1 MAPPTK
7 VNPGGPEEPIESPDS
22 GHPALQPSITNVPVT
37 PGDGLAGKSA
47 YFEEPESSKQS
58 NLPFDPETAT
68 PGPSWSANSYF
79 ANQQAADSVSS
90 PTAAAAG
97 SRSGEELLR
106 RLSKSAESTDQHD
119 LADVDPRAAHPS
131 LNLSGRVISA
141 TFAVPYSIGYAPDKE
156 WELSARRGTSALFD
170 SFSYLASS
178 SSPWNHTLVGWT
190 GEINPTKTSTIAA
203 PQAPVNKGA
212 APIPVDPKKPIQV
225 PQQPATLNITRQD
238 RDRLERQLERD
249 HGGKIVPVWLTD
261 EVDENKDEYIL
272 KNQSR
277 WRAYAENEVY
287 PLFHY
292 KQNEPA
298 DGRAA
303 RKSWA
308 DYYRMNKLFAD
319 RILEIYKPGDIIMV
333 HDFYLLLLPSLL
345 RQRLPNIYIGFFLHI
360 PFPSSEFYRC
370 LSRRK
375 EILEG
380 VLGANMIGFQSYSY
394 SRHFSS
400 CCTRILGFDSSSA
413 GVDAYGAHV
422 AVDVFPLGIN
432 AASTAKQAFGD
443 PDIDEKIRLIR
454 EMYAGQKLI
463 VGRDR
468 LDAVRGV
475 VQKLQAFE
483 MFLKKYPEWQGKVV
497 LIQVTSPSG
506 VHTDRTDGAQEKV
519 INKISDLAAKINGQY
534 GSLEFTPVRHF
545 PQYLSREEYFALL
558 RIADIGL
565 ITSVRDG
572 MNTTSMEYVICQKD
586 NHGPLILSEFSG
598 TAGSLAGAMHINP
611 WDMGGVADAIND
623 ALKQSP
629 EERAEHHTRLYK
641 HVCKNNVQSWTNNF
655 MKRLMTNLSSF
666 DQSFATPALDR
677 SKLLLQYRHAG
688 KRLFMFDYD
697 GTLTPIVKDPAA
709 AIPSDRVIRTLKT
722 LAADPVN
729 QVWIISGRDQAFLDE
744 WMGHIPELG
753 LSAEHGSFMRH
764 PRSDVWE
771 NLTETMDMSWQQE
784 VLDVFQRYTERT
796 QGSFVERKKIALTW
810 HYRRADPEY
819 GAFQARECQKL
830 LEETVAKKYDVEV
843 MTGKANLEVR
853 PRFVNKGEIAKR
865 LVLEYGEEEGQPPEF
880 VLCLGDDFTDEDMFR
895 SLLQSKLP
903 SDHVFSVTVGA
914 SSKQTLAS
922 WHLVEPSDVI
932 SILSLLNGAADAG
945 NVGAVAVVEG
955 SIPESRTES
964 RI

>member
-1 MAPPTK
+1 MAPTIPK
-7 VNPGGPEEPIESPDS
+7 SGEPESFEPRESE
-22 GHPALQPSITNVPVT
+22 HPALHPSITNVPVT
-37 PGDGLAGKSA
+37 PGVHLTGKSA
-47 YFEEPESSKQS
+47 YFEDSQAEKNSE
-58 NLPFDPETAT
+58 LPFDPDTAT

-79 ANQQAADSVSS
+79 ADQQKAGSAPS
-90 PTAAAAG
+90 TAEAAAG
-97 SRSGEELLR
+97 ARTGEELLR
-106 RLSKSAESTDQHD
+106 RPSVDTDAATKKD
-119 LADVDPRAAHPS
+119 LADVDPRAAHPG
-131 LNLSGRVISA
+131 LNLSGRIISA
-141 TFAVPYSIGYAPDKE
+141 TFAIPYSIGHSPGNE
-156 WELSARRGTSALFD
+156 WELTPRRGTSALFD

-190 GEINPTKTSTIAA
+190 GEVTSAQAA
-203 PQAPVNKGA
+203 TAPAVQAPTNKAA
-212 APIPVDPKKPIQV
+212 APIPVDPKQPSQV
-225 PQQPATLNITRQD
+225 PQQPTGLRIGHDD
-238 RDRLERQLERD
+238 RGRLEKQLERD
-249 HGGKIVPVWLTD
+249 HGGKIVPVWLVD
-261 EVDENKDEYIL
+261 EVDDGKDEYIL

-277 WRAYAENEVY
+277 WRTYAENELY
-287 PLFHY
+287 TLFHY

-319 RILEIYKPGDIIMV
+319 KILEVYKPGDIVMV

-380 VLGANMIGFQSYSY
+380 VLGANMLGFQSYSY

-432 AASTAKQAFGD
+432 AASTQRQAFGD
-443 PDIDEKIRLIR
+443 PEIDERINDIR
-454 EMYAGQKLI
+454 EMYADKKII

-483 MFLKKYPEWQGKVV
+483 MFLERYPEWRGKVV

-506 VHTDRTDGAQEKV
+506 LHTDRGDGAQEKV
-519 INKISDLAAKINGQY
+519 VNKISDLAAKINGLY
-534 GSLEFTPVRHF
+534 GSLDFTPVRHF

-572 MNTTSMEYVICQKD
+572 MNTTSMEYIICQRE

-598 TAGSLAGAMHINP
+598 TSGSLSGAMHINP
-611 WDMGGVADAIND
+611 WDLGGVADAINK
-623 ALKQSP
+623 ALQLNP
-629 EERAEHHTRLYK
+629 GERAEQHAQLYK
-641 HVCKNNVQSWTNNF
+641 HVVANNVQSWTNNYL
-655 MKRLMTNLSSF
+655 KRLMTNLSSF

-677 SKLLLQYRHAG
+677 AKLLFQYRQAK

-697 GTLTPIVKDPAA
+697 GTLTPIVKDPQA

-722 LAADPVN
+722 LAADPN
-729 QVWIISGRDQAFLDE
+729 NSVWIISGRDQAFLDE
-744 WMGHIPELG
+744 WMGHITELG

-764 PRSDVWE
+764 PRSTEWE
-771 NLTETMDMSWQQE
+771 NLTEKTDMSWQSD
-784 VLDVFQRYTERT
+784 VIDVFQHYTERT
-796 QGSFVERKKIALTW
+796 QGSFIERKKIALTW

-819 GAFQARECQKL
+819 GAFQARECQQQ
-830 LEETVAKKYDVEV
+830 LERTVAKKHDVEV

-865 LVLEYGEEEGQPPEF
+865 LVLEYGDGPGEPPEF

-895 SLLQSKLP
+895 SLRQSKLP
-903 SDHVFSVTVGA
+903 TDHVFSVTVGA

-932 SILSLLNGAADAG
+932 SVVSLLNGSADAG

-955 SIPESRTES
+955 SIPESRAES

>member
-7 VNPGGPEEPIESPDS
+7 INPSEPESFEPHESE
-22 GHPALQPSITNVPVT
+22 HPALHPSITNVPVT
-37 PGDGLAGKSA
+37 PGVHLTGKSA
-47 YFEEPESSKQS
+47 YFEEPKAETDNQ
-58 NLPFDPETAT
+58 LPFDPETAT

-79 ANQQAADSVSS
+79 ATQQGADRAGS
-90 PTAAAAG
+90 PTEVAAG
-97 SRSGEELLR
+97 ARSGEELLR
-106 RLSKSAESTDQHD
+106 RLSTVEDPATKND
-119 LADVDPRAAHPS
+119 LADVDPRAAHPG
-131 LNLSGRVISA
+131 LNLTGRIISA
-141 TFAVPYSIGYAPDKE
+141 TFAVPYSLGHSPGNE
-156 WELSARRGTSALFD
+156 WELSPRRGTSALFD

-190 GEINPTKTSTIAA
+190 GEISSVKTAAA
-203 PQAPVNKGA
+203 PAVQAPTNKAA
-212 APIPVDPKKPIQV
+212 APIPVDPKKPAQV
-225 PQQPATLNITRQD
+225 PQQPSALRIGRED
-238 RDRLERQLERD
+238 RERLEKQLERD
-249 HGGKIVPVWLTD
+249 HGGKIVPVWLVD
-261 EVDENKDEYIL
+261 EVDDGKDEYIL
-272 KNQSR
+272 KSQSH
-277 WRAYAENEVY
+277 WRTYAEHELY
-287 PLFHY
+287 TLFHY

-319 RILEIYKPGDIIMV
+319 RILEIYQPGDIVMV

-432 AASTAKQAFGD
+432 AVSTQKQAFGD
-443 PDIDEKIRLIR
+443 SRIDERIKGIR
-454 EMYAGQKLI
+454 EMYAGKKVI

-506 VHTDRTDGAQEKV
+506 VRTDRGDGAQEKV
-519 INKISDLAAKINGQY
+519 VNKISDLAAKINGVY
-534 GSLEFTPVRHF
+534 GSLDFTPVRHF
-545 PQYLSREEYFALL
+545 PQYLSPEEYFALL

-572 MNTTSMEYVICQKD
+572 MNTTSMEYVICQQE

-598 TAGSLAGAMHINP
+598 TSGSLSNAMHINP
-611 WDMGGVADAIND
+611 WDLGGVADAIND
-623 ALKQSP
+623 ALKLSP
-629 EERAEHHTRLYK
+629 EDRTEQHKKLYK
-641 HVCKNNVQSWTNNF
+641 HVVANNVQSWTNNYL
-655 MKRLMTNLSSF
+655 KRLMTNLSSF

-677 SKLLLQYRHAG
+677 AKLLFQYRQAK

-697 GTLTPIVKDPAA
+697 GTLTPIVKEPSA

-722 LAADPVN
+722 LAADPAN
-729 QVWIISGRDQAFLDE
+729 SVWIISGRDQAFLDE
-744 WMGHIPELG
+744 WMGHITELG

-764 PRSDVWE
+764 PRSEDWI
-771 NLTETMDMSWQQE
+771 NLTDKEDMSWQDE
-784 VLDVFQRYTERT
+784 VINTFQHYTERT
-796 QGSFVERKKIALTW
+796 QGSFIERKKIALTW

-819 GAFQARECQKL
+819 GAFQARECQKH
-830 LEETVAKKYDVEV
+830 LERTVVKKYDVEV

-853 PRFVNKGEIAKR
+853 PRFVNKGEIAKK
-865 LVLEYGEEEGQPPEF
+865 LVLEYGDGPGEPPEF

-895 SLLQSKLP
+895 SLLQSNLP
-903 SDHVFSVTVGA
+903 ADHVFSVTVGA

-932 SILSLLNGAADAG
+932 SCISLLNGSADAG

-955 SIPESRTES
+955 IIPESRAES
-964 RI
+964 RA